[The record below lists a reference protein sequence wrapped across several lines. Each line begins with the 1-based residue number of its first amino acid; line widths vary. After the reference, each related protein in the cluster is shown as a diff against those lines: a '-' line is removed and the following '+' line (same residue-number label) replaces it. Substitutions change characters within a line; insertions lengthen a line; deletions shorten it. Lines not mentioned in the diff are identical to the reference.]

1 MRRNPYE
8 HFQDA
13 DRTAVKVNFHTHAGI
28 CVLGDCGELPMDD
41 VVEAYRRAG
50 YQALAVSNHNR
61 YVEHRE
67 YEGISVLDAVEYSA
81 RPHML
86 LVGTR
91 QYHDVPHQEAI
102 DRALEEG
109 AFVILNHPNWIEHA
123 YWPHEM
129 MDRLTGYCG
138 IEILNPVIYRL
149 KGSGLAL
156 DAWDH
161 LLSGGRLVWGFG
173 NDDFHLWHDIQRA
186 YNIVYARSNSFE
198 DIKAA
203 VREGCFFVSDGVALK
218 HLSLEENSL
227 EVEAG
232 FFVDSYVNDFDY
244 CLIGSEGRI
253 LDRAHGQR
261 VVLRF
266 DPEEPYIR
274 LQARAENGANLF
286 LQPMTR

>member
-1 MRRNPYE
+1 MRRNPYK
-8 HFQDA
+8 HFQDE
-13 DRTAVKVNFHTHAGI
+13 DRTAVKVNFHTHAGV
-28 CVLGDCGELPMDD
+28 CVPGDCGELPMDD

-91 QYHDVPHQEAI
+91 WYHDVPHQEAI

-123 YWPHEM
+123 YWPLEM
-129 MDRLTGYCG
+129 MDTLTGYCG

-186 YNIVYARSNSFE
+186 YNIVCARSNSFE

-203 VREGCFFVSDGVALK
+203 VQEGCFYVSDGVALK
-218 HLSLEENSL
+218 HLSLGENSL

-232 FFVDSYVNDFDY
+232 FFVDSYVKDFDY
-244 CLIGSEGRI
+244 CLIGSGGRI

-261 VVLRF
+261 VMLRF

-286 LQPMTR
+286 LQPMMR